1 MRTILQGGLLDHR
14 PGSGS
19 FSDSGDAP
27 SQGDREGPQARCIR
41 AEVQG
46 AHHPASPTHLGPIMI
61 LPDSARLPL
70 LCRHLG
76 SGRGVDCQER
86 QSRTTSRLL
95 HGQLRMRLGLE
106 HLLTES

>member
-27 SQGDREGPQARCIR
+27 SQGDREAPQARCIR

-46 AHHPASPTHLGPIMI
+46 AHHPAPPTHLGPMMV
-61 LPDSARLPL
+61 LPDSVQPSSALSAS
-70 LCRHLG
+70 G
-76 SGRGVDCQER
+76 QQGRG
-86 QSRTTSRLL
+86 
-95 HGQLRMRLGLE
+95 GLSGKAVMYNFSPSVRSGKNGPGPG
-106 HLLTES
+106 TPPY